1 MGVVLYLRSEIIHY
15 TMLYPVRTPW
25 LLQQVYSD
33 CIWRMPTNEKKIYLS
48 FDDGPHP
55 VATPFVL
62 DQLKKYGAKAT
73 FFCIGKNV
81 AAFPEIYQQVLDAG
95 HAVGNHTNNH
105 LNGWKVTDKEYFD
118 NVIEARKLIDSKLFR
133 PPYGRATKF
142 QIRQLQESAMKM
154 KIVMWTMLAA
164 DFDQAVSREKSTD
177 ALLRRTKAGDI
188 ILFHDSEKAFP
199 KMSFA
204 LPSFLRTFSEKG
216 FQFDL
221 IR

>member
-1 MGVVLYLRSEIIHY
+1 
-15 TMLYPVRTPW
+15 MLYPVRSPW
-25 LLQQVYSD
+25 LLQQIYSD
-33 CIWRMPTNEKKIYLS
+33 CIWRIPTTEKKIYLS

-62 DQLKKYGAKAT
+62 DQLKRYGAKAT

-177 ALLRRTKAGDI
+177 ALLRRAKAGDI

-216 FQFDL
+216 YQFDL